1 VEIRTKTILI
11 LALTLITLIS
21 IIGITSQ
28 ILVGGGF
35 SKVEDQA
42 AEKDTHRALVA
53 LADDINTLD
62 AVAAD
67 WASRSLIRTY
77 FVPGAATGSA
87 QSLLDDQ
94 TFDRLAINYI
104 IFTDERGAV
113 ITGRGYDLEQHRA
126 LPIPPALIALVAP
139 ASPLKDHEFFET
151 GTIGIVQMPAGS
163 LLVAVRPVHTSV
175 EDDTPNGYI
184 IMARHLDS
192 LEVIRLSSMAQLV
205 LDIRQYRVNAPAGEI
220 DAVLTGASLSGSP
233 FLNRTGTDS
242 FEIDA
247 PTLRQDKN
255 ADTIYGY
262 ALIRDVYGEPALVMS
277 AEIPRDISQQGTS
290 TVVYF
295 LVLLLLSG
303 IGVGIVMIILLERT
317 VLSRLLSLS
326 SRVSSIGSVRDF
338 SARVSVP
345 GNDEITDLA
354 TNVNSML
361 GELEKSQQHL
371 QVRLNQSEENYR
383 LFFNSIIDMVVVI
396 HPGQDI
402 VLTGTIIEANVS
414 AVELLGLSR
423 SELGG
428 IPFSSL
434 VAPDDHPKVAEFL
447 EKVRAGKSGQ
457 VESTYRTSNGLLIPV
472 EMNVRSFDQFGQEAL
487 LVIAR
492 DITERKAIET
502 LKIEAF
508 QQIEKNMQQFA
519 ILNDHIRNPLQGIIG
534 TADLMG
540 GKSAERIIQL
550 AHVINVI
557 VDKLDQ
563 GYLESEKIHDF
574 LRKYY
579 GVDKK

>member
-1 VEIRTKTILI
+1 MEIRTKTILI
-11 LALTLITLIS
+11 LGLTLISLII
-21 IIGITSQ
+21 IIGVTSQ

-35 SKVEDQA
+35 ARVEDQA

-53 LADDINTLD
+53 FADDINTLD

-67 WASRSLIRTY
+67 WASRNLIRSSFTSGT
-77 FVPGAATGSA
+77 GAGGT

-94 TFDRLAINYI
+94 TFDRLGVNYI
-104 IFTDERGAV
+104 IFTDETGAV
-113 ITGRGYDLEQHRA
+113 IAGRGYDLEQHQSI
-126 LPIPPALIALVAP
+126 PIPPALTVMVAP
-139 ASPLKDHEFFET
+139 ASPLRDSEFLKT
-151 GTIGIVQMPAGS
+151 GTIGIVQTPSGP
-163 LLVAVRPVHTSV
+163 LLAAVRPVPQSQI
-175 EDDTPNGYI
+175 DDTPIGYI
-184 IMARHLDS
+184 IMARQLDA
-192 LEVIRLSSMAQLV
+192 LEVTRLSSMAQLT
-205 LDIRQYRVNAPAGEI
+205 LDIRPYRANAPAGEI
-220 DAVLTGASLSGSP
+220 DEVLAGPSLSGAP

-247 PTLRQDKN
+247 PTRRQNKD
-255 ADTIYGY
+255 ADTMNGF
-262 ALIRDVYGEPALVMS
+262 ALIRDVYGEPALILT
-277 AEIPRDISQQGTS
+277 AEIPRDISKQGTS
-290 TVVYF
+290 TTVYF

-303 IGVGIVMIILLERT
+303 IGFGIVMIILLERT

-326 SRVSSIGSVRDF
+326 SRVSSIGAVRDF
-338 SARVSVP
+338 SARVTVP

-383 LFFNSIIDMVVVI
+383 LFFNSIIDMVVVVR
-396 HPGQDI
+396 PGRDEA
-402 VLTGTIIEANVS
+402 LAGTVIEANIS

-423 SELGG
+423 KELGR
-428 IPFSSL
+428 IPFSGL
-434 VAPDDHPKVAEFL
+434 VAPDDHSKVEKFL
-447 EKVRAGKSGQ
+447 DQVRAGKNGQ
-457 VESTYRTSNGLLIPV
+457 VESTYQTTTGVKIPV
-472 EMNVRSFDQFGQEAL
+472 EMNVRVFDQFGQEAM

-492 DITERKAIET
+492 DITERKAIEM
-502 LKIEAF
+502 LKIQAF

-540 GKSAERIIQL
+540 GKNSERIIQL

-563 GYLESEKIHDF
+563 GYLESEKIHEF

-579 GVDKK
+579 GIDKK